1 MKLKA
6 VCLLLLVVSCISGCG
21 QNEEFINATQ
31 SVEPDIFVELE
42 PRTYEFD
49 SGNTSVEGVGNF
61 EVSDIPDIE
70 ERSVEE
76 RETSEGVSDE
86 DKTIEQS
93 SVPESTESK
102 DSVLDL
108 VSQIRSQEVLSEKDT
123 DIQEY
128 DSLTE
133 LESACGSKIL
143 SFGSIRDS
151 EARDRLIMGNVA
163 LISYTT
169 ETSEVTFIS
178 GSKEMEVLFDEQEA
192 AETVINGV
200 TVEYVIEDEGKYC
213 GAWSDGDNM
222 YQIVID
228 NTSQR
233 GFVEAVTEALNNFK

>member
-61 EVSDIPDIE
+61 EVPDIE

-133 LESACGSKIL
+133 LESAFGSKIL

-200 TVEYVIEDEGKYC
+200 TVEYV
-213 GAWSDGDNM
+213 SDGDNM